1 MKSKLILA
9 GLTLATVFFISCKDP
24 LETECD
30 IEAPAPA
37 LEINVPDT
45 LSLTSTIPMKVQISN
60 GCGNYLRLKT
70 ERDLN
75 VLFVYPIA
83 RYQGCICTQVIKEQQ
98 VNATLTFPQT
108 GSFTLQVLTTQGDFI
123 TKRVFVR

>member
-1 MKSKLILA
+1 MKSILFYASMILA
-9 GLTLATVFFISCKDP
+9 IALNSSCKDP

-30 IEAPAPA
+30 IEAPAPV

-45 LSLTSTIPMKVQISN
+45 LSLSSTIPMKVQIGN
-60 GCGNYLRLKT
+60 GCGNFLRLKT

-108 GSFTLQVLTTQGDFI
+108 GSFTLQILTTQGDFI
-123 TKRVFVR
+123 TKQVFVR

>member
-1 MKSKLILA
+1 MKARIIFASM
-9 GLTLATVFFISCKDP
+9 TLAILFNASCKDP

-45 LSLTSTIPMKVQISN
+45 LSLSSTIPMKVQISN
-60 GCGNYLRLKT
+60 GCGNFLRLKT

-83 RYQGCICTQVIKEQQ
+83 RYQGCICTQAIKEQQ
-98 VNATLTFPQT
+98 VNATLIFPQT

>member
-1 MKSKLILA
+1 MKSQIIFASMALAIL
-9 GLTLATVFFISCKDP
+9 FFSACKDP

-30 IEAPAPA
+30 IETPAPT
-37 LEINVPDT
+37 LEIDIPDT

-60 GCGNYLRLKT
+60 GCGSFLRLKT

-83 RYQGCICTQVIKEQQ
+83 R
-98 VNATLTFPQT
+98 
-108 GSFTLQVLTTQGDFI
+108 
-123 TKRVFVR
+123 

>member
-1 MKSKLILA
+1 MKSQIIFASMILA
-9 GLTLATVFFISCKDP
+9 VLWISSCKDP

-45 LSLTSTIPMKVQISN
+45 LSLNSTIPMKVQISN
-60 GCGNYLRLKT
+60 GCGNFLRLKT

-83 RYQGCICTQVIKEQQ
+83 RYQGCICTQAIKEQQ

-108 GSFTLQVLTTQGDFI
+108 GNFTLQILTTQGDFI
-123 TKRVFVR
+123 TKQVFVR